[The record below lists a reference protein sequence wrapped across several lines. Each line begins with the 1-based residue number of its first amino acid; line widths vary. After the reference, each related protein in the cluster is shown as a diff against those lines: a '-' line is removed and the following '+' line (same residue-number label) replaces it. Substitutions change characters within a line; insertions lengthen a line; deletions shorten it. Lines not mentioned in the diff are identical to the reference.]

1 MATFT
6 DGDKAKLDSLYKKA
20 GGKAFGSVAFLRP
33 SEPLPSA
40 QSTDATRVYVDIPPT
55 TPPATSTATVKKYYP
70 AAEGG
75 DGWIVMSRDRS
86 VADGSKWVALPTH
99 DPAYSSGGA
108 TAEKNAS
115 IINGM
120 IGTVYGNGYLEL
132 IYDGADQW
140 IPGLSD
146 ALPTL
151 DGDAG
156 VLTFATGRTETG
168 NTPQDS
174 IKIKVYC
181 NVGRTLAD
189 VQADTVSGVDLVA
202 IYTAKRDAI

>member
-6 DGDKAKLDSLYKKA
+6 DSDKAKLDALYKKA

-40 QSTDATRVYVDIPPT
+40 QTTDATRVYLDIPPPV
-55 TPPATSTATVKKYYP
+55 PPATSTVTITKHYP
-70 AAEGG
+70 VNEGG
-75 DGWIVMSRDRS
+75 VGWLVLSRDRS

-115 IINGM
+115 ILKGM
-120 IGTVYGNGYLEL
+120 IGTVYGNGYLEMV
-132 IYDGADQW
+132 YDGSDQW

-156 VLTFATGRTETG
+156 VLTFATGRTESG

-174 IKIKVYC
+174 IKLKVFR

-189 VQADTVSGVDLVA
+189 VQSTESEPVDLLA
-202 IYTAKRDAI
+202 IYTTKRDAP

>member
-6 DGDKAKLDSLYKKA
+6 DADKAKLDALYKKA

-40 QSTDATRVYVDIPPT
+40 QSTDAMRVYIDIPPT
-55 TPPATSTATVKKYYP
+55 TPPANSTATVKKYYP
-70 AAEGG
+70 ASEGG

-86 VADGSKWVALPTH
+86 VADGSKWVALPNH

-115 IINGM
+115 IIKGM
-120 IGTVYGNGYLEL
+120 IGTMYGNGYLEM

-156 VLTFATGRTETG
+156 VLTFASGRSETG

-181 NVGRTLAD
+181 NTGRTLAD
-189 VQADTVSGVDLVA
+189 VQQDIGGETDLTA
-202 IYTAKRDAI
+202 IYKGKRDAP